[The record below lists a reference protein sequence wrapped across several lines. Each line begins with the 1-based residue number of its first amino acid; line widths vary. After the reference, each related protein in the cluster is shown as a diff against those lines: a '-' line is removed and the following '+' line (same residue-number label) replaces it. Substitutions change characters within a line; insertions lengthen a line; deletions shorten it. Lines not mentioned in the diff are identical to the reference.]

1 MRVYSRKVDKVA
13 GSSGTSQLG
22 AEASVPF
29 LAKIGGSG
37 TYVASSQVSETRTL
51 HDHIYNYVEKKLLD
65 ADALFLLDEELTPED
80 WLNDA
85 VRREVSST
93 AFVLVRGRALINDF
107 QYMKSYLGRFNEIA
121 AALVRLGTAE
131 KAKAIPESQRKA
143 FVNEQLAAIQ
153 MPKAQQDDLH
163 RVLETFIR
171 NNLVVRILP
180 FAEQPDARVV
190 TNLDSPSA
198 LRLPLE
204 SLAFRFGSAPRDE
217 WTLFGQMAAVP
228 LATDTPFKFAGI
240 LGSEVD
246 QALQRLFNVLRDF
259 EPLIASVV
267 YPENCVV
274 PIAIY
279 RG

>member
-1 MRVYSRKVDKVA
+1 MSGKLSIRDFIYLDAERLKSILSQIDEGLLEKVDKVA
-13 GSSGTSQLG
+13 GSSGTGQLG

-65 ADALFLLDEELTPED
+65 ADALFVLDEELTPVD

-93 AFVLVRGRALINDF
+93 AFVLVRGRALINEF

-121 AALVRLGTAE
+121 AALVRLGTVE
-131 KAKAIPESQRKA
+131 KAKAIPEGQRKA

-163 RVLETFIR
+163 KVLETFIR

-204 SLAFRFGSAPRDE
+204 SLAFGLVRPRAMSGRFSAKWRRYR
-217 WTLFGQMAAVP
+217 F
-228 LATDTPFKFAGI
+228 
-240 LGSEVD
+240 
-246 QALQRLFNVLRDF
+246 LQTRRSNSPDSSARK
-259 EPLIASVV
+259 
-267 YPENCVV
+267 
-274 PIAIY
+274 
-279 RG
+279 